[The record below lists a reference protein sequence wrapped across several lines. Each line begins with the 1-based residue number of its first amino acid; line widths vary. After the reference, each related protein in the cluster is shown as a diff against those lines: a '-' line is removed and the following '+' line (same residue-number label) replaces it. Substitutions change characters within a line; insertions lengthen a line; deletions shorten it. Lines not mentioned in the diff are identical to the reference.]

1 MELIKIYRTA
11 TGGDGAMM
19 FDTGD
24 GSMSRCIGADN
35 NGAGTLRMASR
46 HAKKRDGGQHKTLQ
60 DARGDCEDVL
70 TRGIF
75 NRAGTVVFPRW
86 SANTRRTQ
94 TAVLVPRKAGG
105 SWCYME
111 KRENMRGRGNNAV
124 ALTEE
129 QTKVERARIAAA
141 LLEWRR
147 AYAGMCDYF
156 RYSRPRLILAD

>member
-1 MELIKIYRTA
+1 MELVKIFVTD
-11 TGGDGAMM
+11 TGADGAIL

-24 GSMSRCIGADN
+24 GSISRCIGADN

-46 HAKKRDGGQHKTLQ
+46 HAEKRDGGQHRTFQ

-75 NRAGTVVFPRW
+75 NRAGTIVFPRW

-94 TAVLVPRKAGG
+94 AAVLVPRKAGG
-105 SWCYME
+105 SWCYLE
-111 KRENMRGRGNNAV
+111 KRENMRGRGNQAV

-129 QTKVERARIAAA
+129 QTKTERARIAAA
-141 LLEWRR
+141 LLEWRK

-156 RYSRPRLILAD
+156 RFSRPRLILAA